1 MSNAPEEFDKLQK
14 MLRLKRYEQPP
25 PGYFNS
31 FSTNVVNRLE
41 RAARQEHTA
50 YAWFQ
55 RLIGLLESNP
65 VAAGLFGM
73 SVCGLLITGIT
84 YSESR
89 PASGYSGNSNLM
101 LDVADAS
108 GTPVQSPAMLRAAA
122 SVDSLAPSTSA
133 LFTTN
138 AASLFD
144 IRPGAQL
151 VSYPMK

>member
-14 MLRLKRYEQPP
+14 LLRLKRYEQPP
-25 PGYFNS
+25 PGYFNN
-31 FSTNVVNRLE
+31 FSTKVVNRLE
-41 RAARQEHTA
+41 SRQEHPTH
-50 YAWFQ
+50 AWFQ
-55 RLIGLLESNP
+55 RLLGLLESNP

-89 PASGYSGNSNLM
+89 PASGYSGNSGLM
-101 LDVADAS
+101 LDVADAD
-108 GTPVQSPAMLRAAA
+108 GAPTQSPAMLRTA

-144 IRPGAQL
+144 IRTPGAQL